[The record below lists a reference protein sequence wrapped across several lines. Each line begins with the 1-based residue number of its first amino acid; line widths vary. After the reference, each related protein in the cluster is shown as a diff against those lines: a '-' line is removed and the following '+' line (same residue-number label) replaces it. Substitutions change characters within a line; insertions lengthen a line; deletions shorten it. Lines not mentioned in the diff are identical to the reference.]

1 MRSAT
6 KFRTFSQRA
15 QTTERSEHL
24 LRFHLVRE
32 ARGEALPVDLLAL
45 NFVVLAREFV
55 RLQPVHFKK
64 NSIPPR
70 TCADRFKGVTT
81 IRFKPERQYTFFF
94 AHQLKRS

>member
-64 NSIPPR
+64 
-70 TCADRFKGVTT
+70 
-81 IRFKPERQYTFFF
+81 IRFRRERVLIVSKAILQYVSSLNVNTLYFS
-94 AHQLKRS
+94 QIN